1 MSLGII
7 FLTALAIT
15 VVVVS
20 AKVKKHSKR
29 IKELEDLTGQSGGKK

>member
-1 MSLGII
+1 MSLGLI

-20 AKVKKHSKR
+20 TKVKSHSKR
-29 IKELEDLTGQSGGKK
+29 IKELEDLTGKSGGKK

>member
-7 FLTALAIT
+7 FLTALVIS

-20 AKVKKHSKR
+20 TKVKKHSKR
-29 IKELEDLTGQSGGKK
+29 IKELEDLTGEPGRKK